1 MNRYQPALLGA
12 LFIGILSSLPVLSL
26 ANCCCLWVIC
36 GGVLTAYLQQ
46 QNLPTPLA
54 TSDAAIHG
62 LLAGAVGGLFF
73 TMVQFFIMQATG
85 PMILEQMRSQM
96 SSAQMPPEMLAFIER
111 LLSGP
116 GFVFVMGAITV
127 PLYAV
132 FAMAGSLLGLAFFR
146 KKLPPQPQA

>member
-1 MNRYQPALLGA
+1 V
-12 LFIGILSSLPVLSL
+12 FIGVLSSLPVLNL

-36 GGVLTAYLQQ
+36 GGVLTVYLQQ
-46 QNLPTPLA
+46 QNLPTPVG
-54 TSDAAIHG
+54 TSDAAING
-62 LLAGAVGGLFF
+62 LIAGAFGGVLF
-73 TMVQFFIMQATG
+73 TLGQFFIMQATG
-85 PMILEQMRSQM
+85 PMVLEQIRSQA
-96 SSAQMPPEMLAFIER
+96 STAQMPPEMLAFMER

-116 GFVFVMGAITV
+116 GFAFVMAAITV